1 VEPPKIEP
9 VEPPPAKI
17 ELPPAQDLL
26 FRPIPAAPLP
36 ELPPVSIVEAPKPA
50 APEPREVDEYPLV
63 FTRASAFGETPM
75 LRNWKMLAVYS
86 LTVVVVS
93 QPAPVVAQDKAVGER
108 LDKLEASLK
117 KSFEDLGLDIKSLTG
132 DVGSVKNQL
141 TKLQAD
147 ITSLQT
153 ESLGNKLKIDTL
165 TGKLESLEGQVSKL
179 HKEVDGLRKRL
190 DLDLTHVG
198 SSPIDKLAIEEL
210 RLKLAGIEKAI
221 LGLTPPA
228 SRTVLSGSSRG
239 SCGRKPIFM
248 FGIGSTS
255 PSTSLSSSAMIRRSV
270 DLPDPFR
277 PSTPIFAPGKKL
289 SEMFLRISRLGG
301 TTLPTRRSV

>member
-1 VEPPKIEP
+1 

-210 RLKLAGIEKAI
+210 RSKLAGIEKAI

-228 SRTVLSGSSRG
+228 SRTVLSPGVVPVVPTVS
-239 SCGRKPIFM
+239 GRVMLINNYPEELLFVLNGKSFRVPAMTTQPIE
-248 FGIGSTS
+248 GVPVG
-255 PSTSLSSSAMIRRSV
+255 SLSYEVVSPTWGLRARRTTA
-270 DLPDPFR
+270 LG
-277 PSTPIFAPGKKL
+277 A
-289 SEMFLRISRLGG
+289 SETF
-301 TTLPTRRSV
+301 TLTAQ